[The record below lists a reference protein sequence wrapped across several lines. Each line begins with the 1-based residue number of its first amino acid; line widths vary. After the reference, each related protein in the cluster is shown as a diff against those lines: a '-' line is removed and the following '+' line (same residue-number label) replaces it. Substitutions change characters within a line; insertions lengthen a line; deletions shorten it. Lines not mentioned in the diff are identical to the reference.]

1 MHDDERAIRELILSW
16 MLATQVGDIAHL
28 KLLIAE
34 DVVFLAAGQAPMRGR
49 DAFAAAFAATLEKF
63 EIHPSSDIQEIKIFG
78 DHAYCWNNL
87 SVTMTS
93 KNDGA
98 VMQRTG
104 AALTI
109 LQKNTN
115 GRWVIARDANM
126 LSNELPAAA
135 SRLG

>member
-28 KLLIAE
+28 KLLMTE
-34 DVVFLAAGQAPMRGR
+34 DVVFLVPGQPPMRGR
-49 DAFAAAFAATLEKF
+49 ENFAAAFAHALEQF

-78 DHAYCWNNL
+78 NHAYCWNHL
-87 SVTMTS
+87 SITMTS
-93 KNDGA
+93 KNGG
-98 VMQRTG
+98 VSIHRTG

-109 LQKNTN
+109 LQKYVN

-126 LSNELPAAA
+126 LS
-135 SRLG
+135 

>member
-1 MHDDERAIRELILSW
+1 MDDDERAIRELVLSW
-16 MLATQVGDIAHL
+16 MTATLAGDIAHL
-28 KLLIAE
+28 KLLMAE
-34 DVVFLAAGQAPMRGR
+34 DVVFLTTGQAPMRGR
-49 DAFAAAFAATLEKF
+49 DAFAAVFAAALEKF

-87 SVTMTS
+87 SVIMTS
-93 KNDGA
+93 KNAGA
-98 VMQRTG
+98 VVQRAG

-126 LSNELPAAA
+126 LS
-135 SRLG
+135 